1 MMGELRI
8 GSRGEIKSTG
18 QTDSGPAAGEHRDGR
33 SGIYKGAALAASVPA
48 SEQIRLKRGVV
59 TPANEITQTVG

>member
-59 TPANEITQTVG
+59 SPANEITQTVG